1 MKITVLT
8 GSPRKVNTNAMV
20 KAFAAGAEEA
30 GHEVTVL
37 DVGKMKIAG
46 LPGMRILSY

>member
-20 KAFAAGAEEA
+20 KAFAAGAKKQ
-30 GHEVTVL
+30 
-37 DVGKMKIAG
+37 DMK
-46 LPGMRILSY
+46 

>member
-30 GHEVTVL
+30 GT
-37 DVGKMKIAG
+37 
-46 LPGMRILSY
+46 

>member
-20 KAFAAGAEEA
+20 KAFAAAAEEA
-30 GHEVTVL
+30 GQ
-37 DVGKMKIAG
+37 
-46 LPGMRILSY
+46 